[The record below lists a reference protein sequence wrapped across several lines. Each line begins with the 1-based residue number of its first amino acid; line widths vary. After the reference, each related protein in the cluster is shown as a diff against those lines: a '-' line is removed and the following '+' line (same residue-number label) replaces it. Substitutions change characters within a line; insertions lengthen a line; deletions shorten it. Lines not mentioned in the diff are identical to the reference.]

1 MPLTTSAATY
11 KDAKGTRVYV
21 AYLTADS
28 PTTGW
33 DGTLGAPAAG
43 TTAATGWYAATWH
56 LIGGIRSDREESQ
69 TNTTS
74 TFHYGEADGV
84 TSASP
89 PTRSVTLDTS
99 YAPDNRGQ
107 MILRWA
113 QIRTKTVGAT
123 MLYDGTNGY
132 AVTATVGAGGGS
144 GDAGGGLR
152 AGNFTLN
159 PIGQRIAIG
168 TSDVA
173 VPA

>member
-1 MPLTTSAATY
+1 MPYTTSAATY
-11 KDAKGTRVYV
+11 NDSKATRVYV

-33 DGTLGAPAAG
+33 DGTAAGVTAAG
-43 TTAATGWYAATWH
+43 TNWR

-89 PTRSVTLDTS
+89 PTRTVTLDTS
-99 YAPDNRGQ
+99 YARDNQGQ
-107 MILRWA
+107 QILRWA
-113 QIRTKTVGAT
+113 QINSKVIGAS
-123 MLYDGTNGY
+123 MLYDGVNGY
-132 AVTATVGAGGGS
+132 AVRATVGAGGGS

-159 PIGQRIAIG
+159 PIGQRITVGA
-168 TSDVA
+168 SDVA